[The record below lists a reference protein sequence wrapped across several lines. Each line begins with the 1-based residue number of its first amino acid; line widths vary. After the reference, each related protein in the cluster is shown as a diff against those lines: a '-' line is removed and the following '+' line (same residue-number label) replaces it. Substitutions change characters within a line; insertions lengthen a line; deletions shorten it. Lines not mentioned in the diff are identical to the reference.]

1 MAIFEKKPI
10 SKGWLNLDNKHFI
23 LPYGFRMGLSKKTLP
38 SHIIN
43 RFFDY
48 KEISST
54 ANIFDWF
61 QLARFKQM
69 LENFIFIIKFKCY

>member
-1 MAIFEKKPI
+1 MAIFEKKKPI

-48 KEISST
+48 KEIS
-54 ANIFDWF
+54 
-61 QLARFKQM
+61 R
-69 LENFIFIIKFKCY
+69 YR